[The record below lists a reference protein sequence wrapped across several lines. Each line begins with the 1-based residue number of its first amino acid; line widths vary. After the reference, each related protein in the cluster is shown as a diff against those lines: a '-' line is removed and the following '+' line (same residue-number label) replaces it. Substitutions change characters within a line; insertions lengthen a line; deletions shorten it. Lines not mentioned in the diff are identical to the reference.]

1 MLSKKVVIPLVT
13 LFLALATAGLTRT
26 FIVAIVLVILLNYLG
41 MALLGAVL
49 LVGGGLLVYAVMAGN
64 SKWNQLD

>member
-13 LFLALATAGLTRT
+13 TFLALATAGLTRT
-26 FIVAIVLVILLNYLG
+26 FIVAIVLVILLDYLG

>member
-1 MLSKKVVIPLVT
+1 VVIPLVT

-49 LVGGGLLVYAVMAGN
+49 LIGGGLLVYAVMAAN

>member
-64 SKWNQLD
+64 SKWNQFE

>member
-1 MLSKKVVIPLVT
+1 MLSKKVVVHVITIL
-13 LFLALATAGLTRT
+13 LALPTAGLTRT
-26 FIVAIVLVILLNYLG
+26 FIVAIVLVALLNYLG

>member
-1 MLSKKVVIPLVT
+1 MLSKKVVVPVITILW
-13 LFLALATAGLTRT
+13 ALASAGVIRT
-26 FIVAIVLVILLNYLG
+26 FIVAIVLVVLLNYLG
-41 MALLGAVL
+41 MTLLGAVL

>member
-26 FIVAIVLVILLNYLG
+26 FIAAIVLVILLNYLG

>member
-1 MLSKKVVIPLVT
+1 MLSKKVVVPVITILW
-13 LFLALATAGLTRT
+13 ALASAGVIRT
-26 FIVAIVLVILLNYLG
+26 FIVAIVLVVLLNYLG
-41 MALLGAVL
+41 MALLGAML

>member
-1 MLSKKVVIPLVT
+1 MLSKKVVVPVITILW
-13 LFLALATAGLTRT
+13 ALASAGVIRT
-26 FIVAIVLVILLNYLG
+26 FIVAIVLVVLLNYLG

>member
-1 MLSKKVVIPLVT
+1 MAQTSTWLCQSLTYLSHTVVEGEDEV
-13 LFLALATAGLTRT
+13 
-26 FIVAIVLVILLNYLG
+26 IVAIVLVVLLDYLG
-41 MALLGAVL
+41 MALLWAVL

>member
-1 MLSKKVVIPLVT
+1 MLSKKVVVPVITIL
-13 LFLALATAGLTRT
+13 LALATAGLTRT
-26 FIVAIVLVILLNYLG
+26 FIVAIVLVVLLNYLG
-41 MALLGAVL
+41 MTLLGAVL

>member
-1 MLSKKVVIPLVT
+1 MT
-13 LFLALATAGLTRT
+13 GLIRT
-26 FIVAIVLVILLNYLG
+26 FIVAIVLVVLLNYLG
-41 MALLGAVL
+41 MALLGSVL

>member
-1 MLSKKVVIPLVT
+1 MLSKKVVIPMVTILVV
-13 LFLALATAGLTRT
+13 LATAGLTRT
-26 FIVAIVLVILLNYLG
+26 FIVAIVLVVLLNYLG

-49 LVGGGLLVYAVMAGN
+49 IVGGGLFVYAVMAGN